1 MNAIETQN
9 LSKRYKEKTAVN
21 NLNLTVREGELYG
34 LLGVNGAGKSTT
46 IKMLSTL
53 TQPTGGD
60 AQILGSSIIS
70 DAPP

>member
-9 LSKRYKEKTAVN
+9 LTKRYKEKTAVN

-53 TQPTGGD
+53 T
-60 AQILGSSIIS
+60 
-70 DAPP
+70 